1 MSVICFPLPPCPR
14 FPLAL
19 AQELPLTASF
29 RPDRGFPVVELP
41 VRAVSHLFPASSPA
55 DLASRLR
62 EVSVAHAGI
71 PAAAA
76 PHRISPCARAGAVFV
91 AAFPASFR
99 PLPRGHAVEPLTLA
113 VVLANAGT
121 PFAALNALQNAPFRF
136 QSRERSGP
144 QARES
149 ERFERPRA
157 REVLSCWTTESL
169 RIHRSLWPSLWQST
183 AAVRGPERASGR
195 TVPLSEPRA
204 KRAAGLRERAV
215 PNSDFPLALA
225 RELAFWPSRPSRH
238 KPSAA
243 WNQRVSH
250 GALAPPCDTLCC
262 GDTSLWPELPRL
274 DRTALS
280 RAAAI
285 VRLHPDQAASPLRRQ
300 DSGCPKVRQYHI
312 PLHPRS

>member
-157 REVLSCWTTESL
+157 REVLSCWTIESL
-169 RIHRSLWPSLWQST
+169 RIDRSLWPSFW
-183 AAVRGPERASGR
+183 R
-195 TVPLSEPRA
+195 TPA
-204 KRAAGLRERAV
+204 LR
-215 PNSDFPLALA
+215 
-225 RELAFWPSRPSRH
+225 SRP
-238 KPSAA
+238 
-243 WNQRVSH
+243 
-250 GALAPPCDTLCC
+250 
-262 GDTSLWPELPRL
+262 
-274 DRTALS
+274 
-280 RAAAI
+280 
-285 VRLHPDQAASPLRRQ
+285 
-300 DSGCPKVRQYHI
+300 
-312 PLHPRS
+312 

>member
-1 MSVICFPLPPCPR
+1 MRVCNGSVRFARSFGQNGHAATAEVRVCNWPVHFARNFGQNRHANTEAEPGNRTVFVRSRRGPRAGVCRPRLGGRRQSALESTYFQSLPSAPGRAPPEESLYRFVQFTMSVICFPLPPCPR

-121 PFAALNALQNAPFRF
+121 PFAALNALQDAPFRF

-157 REVLSCWTTESL
+157 REVFPCRTTESL
-169 RIHRSLWPSLWQST
+169 RIDRSLWPSFW
-183 AAVRGPERASGR
+183 R
-195 TVPLSEPRA
+195 TPA
-204 KRAAGLRERAV
+204 LR
-215 PNSDFPLALA
+215 
-225 RELAFWPSRPSRH
+225 SRP
-238 KPSAA
+238 
-243 WNQRVSH
+243 
-250 GALAPPCDTLCC
+250 
-262 GDTSLWPELPRL
+262 
-274 DRTALS
+274 
-280 RAAAI
+280 
-285 VRLHPDQAASPLRRQ
+285 
-300 DSGCPKVRQYHI
+300 
-312 PLHPRS
+312 